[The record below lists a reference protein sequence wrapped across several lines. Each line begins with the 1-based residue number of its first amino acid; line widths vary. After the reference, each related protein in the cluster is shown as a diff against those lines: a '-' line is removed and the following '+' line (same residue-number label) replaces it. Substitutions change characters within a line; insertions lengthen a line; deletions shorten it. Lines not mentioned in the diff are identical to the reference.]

1 MVEIFW
7 DGAAAMRSAKT
18 VADYKAI
25 AALDRGESITALS
38 ERFGLPHH
46 QTPGA
51 EADRQGVAAAWAA
64 LNGGRTGQP
73 MTGAGVPAARAHL
86 QAHRRAMGMG
96 DASAEA
102 AIGLTFDEPEV
113 AASFRVNTE
122 RRMISGLL
130 VPWGKVARAGF
141 AKWRFGEGSL
151 RWSDVSRIKLNSN
164 HDHTQALAVATRLQ
178 NTPAGLDG
186 TFKVARGP
194 EGDRALSL
202 AQDRVLD
209 GFSIEV
215 DFEDE
220 DGWRLDPEDAG
231 VRLVDQGRLVGVALT
246 AFPAFDDARVDRVAA
261 SRENGGTME
270 NEEKVESTEDDT
282 SAKFDQAMGSL
293 AGKITDAQIKLN
305 AELAQS
311 VGESISEGM
320 KTALESLGDPQRG
333 SVKAARYTVTREEP
347 VYRFNGSGE
356 SLVRDAWAA
365 ATAHDE
371 EAIERLRKYR
381 RQTEEVATLFNA
393 NFGLNFAPQTTGTA
407 SQIIP
412 PGYRPE
418 LYVPQLQQERPI
430 VSSASQGTIANAA
443 PFTVPVFGS
452 STGVSADHVEG
463 TNPSDG
469 SVAFTTK
476 TVTPQAISGRLVLTR
491 ELVDSSNPA
500 IDQIALATMRES
512 YNRQTEVKAYT
523 LLNGASGAG
532 GTITSGFVPSG
543 AQAVT
548 TAKGTDNQTL
558 VKAIRVA
565 LAAYPFARFAAP
577 TIALMGGAA
586 TQLLAGAVD
595 TTQRP
600 LFPYLGA
607 GPGAASVGAGN
618 SVTMGWNV
626 DGLAFIPAWANT
638 GVALGD
644 SQIMILKASDF
655 WVWESPLLSFRFEEK
670 QGPAN
675 IELNI
680 FGYFGTHLLRPV
692 GLSGIRI
699 T

>member
-1 MVEIFW
+1 VTEDERTDDIDEPTAVE
-7 DGAAAMRSAKT
+7 
-18 VADYKAI
+18 
-25 AALDRGESITALS
+25 
-38 ERFGLPHH
+38 
-46 QTPGA
+46 
-51 EADRQGVAAAWAA
+51 
-64 LNGGRTGQP
+64 
-73 MTGAGVPAARAHL
+73 
-86 QAHRRAMGMG
+86 
-96 DASAEA
+96 
-102 AIGLTFDEPEV
+102 GLTFDEPEV
-113 AASFRVNTE
+113 AAAFRVNEE
-122 RRMISGLL
+122 RRTISGLL
-130 VPWGKVARAGF
+130 VPWGKVAKSGF
-141 AKWRFGEGSL
+141 AKWSFSPGSL
-151 RWSDVSRIKLNSN
+151 RWADVSRIKLNLS
-164 HDHTQALAVATRLQ
+164 HDHKEAVAYATRLQ
-178 NTPAGLDG
+178 NTAAGLDG
-186 TFKVARGP
+186 TFKVARGE

-220 DGWRLDPEDAG
+220 DGWHPDPTDES
-231 VRLVDQGRLVGVALT
+231 VNLVDRGRLMGVALT
-246 AFPAFDDARVDRVAA
+246 GFPAFDDARVAAVAA
-261 SRENGGTME
+261 TRVKGTTME
-270 NEEKVESTEDDT
+270 NEKQPTVAAEADESTL
-282 SAKFDQAMGSL
+282 AFDQAMGKL
-293 AGKITDAQIKLN
+293 AEKITSSQLKLN
-305 AELAQS
+305 EELAQS
-311 VGESISEGM
+311 VGESISEGV
-320 KTALESLGDPQRG
+320 KVALENIGDPQRG
-333 SVKAARYTVTREEP
+333 AVKAARYTVTREEP
-347 VYRFNGSGE
+347 IYRFDGSGH
-356 SLVRDAWAA
+356 SMVRDAWSA
-365 ATAHDE
+365 ATAHE
-371 EAIERLRKYR
+371 EDAIERLRKYR
-381 RQTEEVATLFNA
+381 RQTEEVATLVHQ
-393 NFGLNFAPQTTGTA
+393 NFGSVGGLNFAPQTTTSA
-407 SQIIP
+407 SNIIP

-430 VSSASQGTIANAA
+430 VSAASQGTITNAA
-443 PFTVPVFGS
+443 PFTVPVFSS
-452 STGVSADHVEG
+452 STSVSADHVEG

-469 SVAFTTK
+469 SVAFATK

-523 LLNGASGAG
+523 LLNGANGAG
-532 GTITSGFVPSG
+532 GTITTGFVPSG

-577 TIALMGGAA
+577 TVALMGGAA

-600 LFPYLGA
+600 LFPYLGSNN
-607 GPGAASVGAGN
+607 SVGTGN
-618 SVTMGWNV
+618 SVTQGWNV

-638 GVALGD
+638 GVAAGD
-644 SQIMILKASDF
+644 SQIMIIKSSDF